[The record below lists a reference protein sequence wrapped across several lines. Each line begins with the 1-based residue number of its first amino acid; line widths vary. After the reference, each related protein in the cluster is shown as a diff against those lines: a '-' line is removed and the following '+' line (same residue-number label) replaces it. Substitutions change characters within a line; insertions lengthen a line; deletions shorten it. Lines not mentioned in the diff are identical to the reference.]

1 MQIEGRWL
9 QSLTRKFVRDNKFT
23 PLAADSVVM
32 LKPTMPPNIRLLT
45 NFTSQGIL
53 VFKDTDSNYVGSEI
67 VSWGGCNIALFFKNV
82 TPEIWVYNPNTK
94 RELADALIKRYGL
107 PFEKEWFE
115 DGPVDCTVLPIQT
128 KLKTLTNHFLVGGV
142 ELEITVNRGVADLT
156 EILKDAVLES
166 PGWPITLATDRT
178 SAEYSYSLDLTPGLP
193 EDYRLL
199 GTYPAGMM
207 DEVFYEHDAVKL
219 LVSLINQRSEQMKA
233 SFSTAVAGDF
243 NFKNSEMVFNGRPRN
258 FVHPEGKPWSPGT
271 DVRYD
276 RVLVIRFDTSA
287 PGRGGYAFF
296 HYYEVS

>member
-9 QSLTRKFVRDNKFT
+9 QTLTRKFVRDNELT

-32 LKPTMPPNIRLLT
+32 VNMSMPPDVPSQS
-45 NFTSQGIL
+45 NFTAQGIL
-53 VFKDTDSNYVGSEI
+53 VFKDTDSNYVGSEL
-67 VSWGGCNIALFFKNV
+67 VSWGGCNIALYFKNV
-82 TPEIWVYNPNTK
+82 TPEIWVYNPNST

-107 PFEKEWFE
+107 PFEKTWFV
-115 DGPVDCTVLPIQT
+115 DSPVDCTVLPIKA
-128 KLKTLTNHFLVGGV
+128 KLVTLTNHFLIGGI
-142 ELEITVNRGVADLT
+142 ELEVTVNRGEAQLS
-156 EILKDAVLES
+156 EIFKDTVLDS
-166 PGWPITLATDRT
+166 PGWPITIATDRT

-199 GTYPAGMM
+199 NTYPTGKM
-207 DEVFYEHDAVKL
+207 DEALYEHDAVKL
-219 LVSLINQRSEQMKA
+219 LVGLINQRSEQMKA
-233 SFSTAVAGDF
+233 GFSTEVAGDF
-243 NFKNSEMVFNGRPRN
+243 NFKNSELVFSGRPRN
-258 FVHPEGKPWSPGT
+258 FVHPEGKPWSPGA